1 MHYHLGPV
9 LDPEQPSG
17 FHDLED
23 ERRRQV
29 AEQTVRDG
37 QQFCRLAVLEAH
49 GNQCAITETNLPAA
63 LQAAH
68 IAPYMGTASNSVS
81 NGLCLRADIHAM
93 FDRHMLA
100 IHEDSLAVLLS
111 RRTGQHLPPPG
122 RGAPPRAPQDDLPP
136 RPRGPGAPPRG
147 GRIGLRPVE
156 TGIPRRFIQTVT
168 CRPPPRCEGRKR
180 VQVDSVPSMVDASSP
195 SPPPSTVPVR
205 RGNGLPVVAVHGN
218 GVDHR
223 LLLATDEAL
232 SEAGGLERIYL
243 DLPGF
248 GCTPPLSGTG
258 GLPELAD
265 WLVEH
270 VIQLVGTGTF
280 ALLGNSLGG
289 LLARHIRAN
298 LPEQVVGMALIAP
311 VVNPDRASRTLP
323 PFHAVEKDETLL
335 ESLSAADRD
344 DFTEMTSRQTR
355 STWGRFATFAPPT
368 RAPWNA
374 WASAITLNRTSTRGP
389 EFSLARLCSS
399 PAARTTSPVTR
410 TNLTWLAPGTRT
422 RPTPV
427 LMGRDTTSISTA
439 PRLPTRCF
447 ADGRAICRDRYPGD
461 KFAET
466 AYFLVTAGDA
476 LVNACLAHGC
486 RTATP
491 TAP

>member
-1 MHYHLGPV
+1 MPH
-9 LDPEQPSG
+9 
-17 FHDLED
+17 
-23 ERRRQV
+23 
-29 AEQTVRDG
+29 
-37 QQFCRLAVLEAH
+37 
-49 GNQCAITETNLPAA
+49 
-63 LQAAH
+63 
-68 IAPYMGTASNSVS
+68 
-81 NGLCLRADIHAM
+81 
-93 FDRHMLA
+93 
-100 IHEDSLAVLLS
+100 
-111 RRTGQHLPPPG
+111 
-122 RGAPPRAPQDDLPP
+122 
-136 RPRGPGAPPRG
+136 
-147 GRIGLRPVE
+147 
-156 TGIPRRFIQTVT
+156 RFIQTVT
-168 CRPPPRCEGRKR
+168 RRPPPRCEGRKR

-195 SPPPSTVPVR
+195 SPPPLTVPVR

-223 LLLATDEAL
+223 LLLAADEAL

-355 STWGRFATFAPPT
+355 STWGRFATYALPGIRAADT
-368 RAPWNA
+368 RAMERLGERYHLESDVDARAGVFTGSALFLTGRQDHVAGYADQLDLARTWYPNA
-374 WASAITLNRTSTRGP
+374 TYACLHGAGHNVHLDCPETAHALLRGWASDL
-389 EFSLARLCSS
+389 
-399 PAARTTSPVTR
+399 
-410 TNLTWLAPGTRT
+410 
-422 RPTPV
+422 
-427 LMGRDTTSISTA
+427 
-439 PRLPTRCF
+439 PR
-447 ADGRAICRDRYPGD
+447 
-461 KFAET
+461 
-466 AYFLVTAGDA
+466 
-476 LVNACLAHGC
+476 
-486 RTATP
+486 
-491 TAP
+491 